1 GRATQ
6 TRAKKNNKKQPHPH
20 RERHFEEQIY
30 TPFFFWPRFD
40 PGPPPP
46 QPRSAA
52 PELPERSRSTSPQQ
66 FRKSLR
72 PRRSNCRRRNARAL
86 ARYRSELRAQAGQSC
101 AEFRAFGRRES
112 SGRGEVASAAATA
125 HERDAAAETLWL
137 YQVQEPG
144 AHRQSDDSHDRR
156 YVS

>member
-1 GRATQ
+1 GAR
-6 TRAKKNNKKQPHPH
+6 
-20 RERHFEEQIY
+20 FL
-30 TPFFFWPRFD
+30 FWVRFL
-40 PGPPPP
+40 GCV
-46 QPRSAA
+46 RG
-52 PELPERSRSTSPQQ
+52 T
-66 FRKSLR
+66 
-72 PRRSNCRRRNARAL
+72 PRRSPGARPRNSRSDPAVRPPSNFAKAFDPAAQTVAGATRKDCARRAL

-112 SGRGEVASAAATA
+112 SGRVEVASAAATA